1 MRIQVANLPETI
13 QVWKTIPADVDG
25 NQGLGGDSGLDGQGR
40 RVVQLSI
47 HDNAGDQFIALH
59 EGETFE
65 FAGATWE
72 VTTIDEPTTA
82 TRGRVA
88 TLTRVGGGGG
98 GG

>member
-1 MRIQVANLPETI
+1 MANDLPETI
-13 QVWKTIPADVDG
+13 QVWKTKPANVG
-25 NQGLGGDSGLDGQGR
+25 ATSGLGGHNGRDEQGR
-40 RVVQLSI
+40 KVVQLSI